1 MALNDW
7 WYDSLMIFSLKVT
20 RQMSH
25 QDRRAMMTPKRKCS
39 FSSFSECRY
48 VVDGGKTTTFLFAI
62 ETPSPSSQDNDQQTN
77 CKQYHIFMLFFLRT
91 YCFYKNVFDFHPL
104 FDSFL
109 FKRSSIISRRWLR
122 LTSFQGINFTILQIA
137 FNIC

>member
-1 MALNDW
+1 
-7 WYDSLMIFSLKVT
+7 MISSLKVT

-62 ETPSPSSQDNDQQTN
+62 ETPSPSSHDNDQQTN
-77 CKQYHIFMLFFLRT
+77 CKQYNIFMPFF
-91 YCFYKNVFDFHPL
+91 
-104 FDSFL
+104 SF
-109 FKRSSIISRRWLR
+109 
-122 LTSFQGINFTILQIA
+122 N
-137 FNIC
+137 NICFVHPIFRFWSLLATKILKVRFTQKVLLKCQIDI

>member
-1 MALNDW
+1 
-7 WYDSLMIFSLKVT
+7 MISSLKVT

-62 ETPSPSSQDNDQQTN
+62 ETPSPSSHDNDQQTN
-77 CKQYHIFMLFFLRT
+77 CKQYNIFMPFFSFNNI
-91 YCFYKNVFDFHPL
+91 CFVHPIFRFWSLLARSYKNT
-104 FDSFL
+104 
-109 FKRSSIISRRWLR
+109 K
-122 LTSFQGINFTILQIA
+122 ILHNLCIHFARQDGQAGKKSNKKITQL
-137 FNIC
+137 

>member
-1 MALNDW
+1 MIDDMIVLT
-7 WYDSLMIFSLKVT
+7 IFSLKVT

-62 ETPSPSSQDNDQQTN
+62 ETPSPSSHDNDQETN
-77 CKQYHIFMLFFLRT
+77 CKRYHIFMLFFSSTILFTKT
-91 YCFYKNVFDFHPL
+91 YVFDFHPL

-109 FKRSSIISRRWLR
+109 FKRSSIIS
-122 LTSFQGINFTILQIA
+122 
-137 FNIC
+137 

>member
-1 MALNDW
+1 
-7 WYDSLMIFSLKVT
+7 MISSLKVT

-62 ETPSPSSQDNDQQTN
+62 ETPSPSSHDNDQQTN
-77 CKQYHIFMLFFLRT
+77 CKQYHIFMLFFDHIV
-91 YCFYKNVFDFHPL
+91 YKNKCFVHPIFSSVGFWYFGHYSFFPSCPTCLAICKQILSNDFG
-104 FDSFL
+104 FL
-109 FKRSSIISRRWLR
+109 
-122 LTSFQGINFTILQIA
+122 
-137 FNIC
+137 